1 MGVGCAA
8 RGRVPQGGAAARSVA
23 GTGKGAVRVSSGR
36 VRRER
41 GRGKGDE
48 GRVIPRIVATP
59 IAALALPE
67 TRLAPRRVDADAIAA
82 APPAPRRDQLAAGDA
97 LVITTGQQPGLF
109 TGPLYTIYK
118 ALSAIALARRV
129 ARERRTPVVPV
140 FWVAGDDHDFAE
152 ANHTWFLD
160 KNGEPTQVKLRE
172 RPAEAAMLPLAREPC
187 GPEIAGA
194 LRQLE
199 EGTADTEFKAGVLE
213 WLGRWYRPE
222 ATLADAFAQA
232 LDALLGPR
240 GLVVLRVYDPRAKR
254 AAAPW
259 VLKGLDV
266 TLPDGYTPV
275 LVEGSQG
282 RDRLQRDGDGFV
294 TRRSGERFSRAELAR
309 LARDAPERLSPNVL
323 LRPAVEAA
331 LLPTLAYAGGP
342 AELKYLPDAAP
353 LYETLGVTRQAP
365 VPRWSG
371 VLVESR
377 VEKLMERHGLD
388 LAAFDGKP
396 GELEARLVRDELPA
410 ETVATLASLRHG
422 IEEHYAALRAS
433 AVRIDPTL
441 EPTADSARNAALSG
455 AQTIEKKLVASL
467 KRLEGETLIRQI
479 ARARATVY
487 PQGQR
492 QERVLTLASFSI
504 RYGPALVD
512 ALEQEVARWA
522 GAS

>member
-1 MGVGCAA
+1 
-8 RGRVPQGGAAARSVA
+8 
-23 GTGKGAVRVSSGR
+23 
-36 VRRER
+36 
-41 GRGKGDE
+41 
-48 GRVIPRIVATP
+48 VIPRIVATP
-59 IAALALPE
+59 IAPLALPA
-67 TRLAPRRVDADAIAA
+67 TTLAPRRVDADVIAA
-82 APPAPRRDQLAAGDA
+82 ALPGPGRDQLAAGE
-97 LVITTGQQPGLF
+97 VFVVTTGQQPGLL
-109 TGPLYTIYK
+109 TGPLYTVYK
-118 ALSAIALARRV
+118 ALSAMALARRL
-129 ARERRTPVVPV
+129 ARERRAPVVPV

-152 ANHTWFLD
+152 ANHTCFLD
-160 KNGEPTQVKLRE
+160 KNGELAQLVLRE
-172 RPAEAAMLPLAREPC
+172 RPAEAALLSLAREPC
-187 GPEIAGA
+187 GPEIAVV

-199 EGTADTEFKAGVLE
+199 EGTAETEFKPGVLE
-213 WLGRWYRPE
+213 WLRRCYRPE

-232 LDALLGPR
+232 LDALLGAR
-240 GLVVLRVYDPRAKR
+240 GLVVLRVHDPRAKR
-254 AAAPW
+254 VAAPW

-275 LVEGSQG
+275 LVEASQG
-282 RDRLQRDGDGFV
+282 RDRLQKDGDGFV
-294 TRRSGERFSRAELAR
+294 TRRSGERFSRADLTR

-371 VLVESR
+371 VLVEGR
-377 VEKLMERHGLD
+377 VEKLMERHGLN

-410 ETVATLASLRHG
+410 ETVAALGALRRG
-422 IEEHYAALRAS
+422 IEEQYAALRES

-441 EPTADSARNAALSG
+441 ERTVESARNAALSG
-455 AQTIEKKLVASL
+455 TQTIEKKLVASL

-479 ARARATVY
+479 ARARAAVY
-487 PQGQR
+487 PQGQP
-492 QERVLTLASFSI
+492 QERVLTLPSFSI